1 MTVAGKGLA
10 GRTCLVTGGAG
21 GLGRSIVLTLLAGGA
36 NVVISDISKSALD
49 SMAAAEFEGQGSTS
63 TLLILP
69 GDVTDAGV
77 VKSLIVDAVKY
88 FGQLDVL
95 VNCAGIFDRFDP
107 VGDLSHD
114 LWSKVFAV
122 NVTGPF
128 LLSKEAINHF
138 LSRGATDAS
147 IINIGSLASDHGW
160 CGGKLPVLVFS
171 DYLVLTLM
179 GRRCVHNKQA
189 RGQRPDK

>member
-1 MTVAGKGLA
+1 MAAAGKGLS

-21 GLGRSIVLTLLAGGA
+21 GLGKSIVLALLERGA
-36 NVVISDISKSALD
+36 NVAVTDITKAALEPLAD
-49 SMAAAEFEGQGSTS
+49 AEGQDNSSTS
-63 TLLILP
+63 KLLLVP
-69 GDVTDAGV
+69 GDVTNASV
-77 VKSLIVDAVKY
+77 VKSLVAETVKH

-107 VGDLSHD
+107 VGDLSQE
-114 LWSKVFAV
+114 LWSKVLAV

-147 IINIGSLASDHGW
+147 IVNIGSLASEHGW
-160 CGGKLPVLVFS
+160 CGGEPLRCPLVHHVIDLLFE
-171 DYLVLTLM
+171 LQGLRT
-179 GRRCVHNKQA
+179 RQA
-189 RGQRPDK
+189 SMQYGV